1 MLLPLPRMKR
11 ISKNIYRV
19 PEMSMRAF
27 STRSV
32 VQTSSSPQSLKKG
45 IWADVWGSEALSFV
59 EIGKKEWENWPR
71 MYTYRLID
79 GVLPSFI
86 QHRASLSVVDLK
98 PQGEANRTDVIRCVL
113 TNKKRVPLM
122 VFSQR
127 FWRMCVPTL
136 TKT

>member
-1 MLLPLPRMKR
+1 
-11 ISKNIYRV
+11 
-19 PEMSMRAF
+19 MRAF

-71 MYTYRLID
+71 LCTYRLID

-86 QHRASLSVVDLK
+86 QHRASLGVVDLK

-113 TNKKRVPLM
+113 TNKKKSTFDGL
-122 VFSQR
+122 FSKILEDVCPHTYKD
-127 FWRMCVPTL
+127 MKGKSIAEGL
-136 TKT
+136 SYLGLD